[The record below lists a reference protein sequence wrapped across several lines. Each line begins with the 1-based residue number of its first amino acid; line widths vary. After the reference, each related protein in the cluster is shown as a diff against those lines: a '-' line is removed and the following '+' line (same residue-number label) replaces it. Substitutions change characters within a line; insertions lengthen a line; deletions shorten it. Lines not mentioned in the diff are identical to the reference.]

1 MTIRYWG
8 DLNEAEHTQ
17 LAALLNGGTHAV
29 RKIKRAQ
36 ILLAAD
42 AGVSDERIASSV
54 SVGVSTVYRTKRRFV
69 EGNLELALSE
79 EARPGASRKLSG
91 KETALLVATG
101 CSTPPAGHKRGTL
114 ELRAGEMVRLTEHA
128 DLSRETVRRR
138 LGEDDLKPW
147 RRKMWCIPKVDLLT
161 LFPQPVWGGRFCGN

>member
-1 MTIRYWG
+1 MNIRYRV
-8 DLNEAEHTQ
+8 DLNEAEHIQ

-42 AGVSDERIASSV
+42 AGVSDEAIASSV
-54 SVGVSTVYRTKRRFV
+54 SVGVSTVYRTKRGFV
-69 EGNLELALSE
+69 EGNLEAALSE

-101 CSTPPAGHKRGTL
+101 CSTPGCVHEFWPICADEFWPTSGVQSAEAGCGPAQQ
-114 ELRAGEMVRLTEHA
+114 
-128 DLSRETVRRR
+128 
-138 LGEDDLKPW
+138 LGVTSWSVPS
-147 RRKMWCIPKVDLLT
+147 
-161 LFPQPVWGGRFCGN
+161 